1 MNLELEMYMLRALK
15 GKAAREQLL
24 CQLMNFTHFTH
35 FTHFT
40 LIT

>member
-1 MNLELEMYMLRALK
+1 MDLEFEMYMLRALK

-24 CQLMNFTHFTH
+24 YQLMNFTHFTH
-35 FTHFT
+35 FT